1 MTDIQ
6 ELKQSLLRE
15 QEQCRVSTEA
25 LSPAEALELIARIEQ
40 LEKVAA
46 RYDLLRNTDWDEL
59 EVVKLMAGPDYE
71 HLRGGDLDAHLDRAI
86 AAQSTK
92 EQG

>member
-15 QEQCRVSTEA
+15 QEQCRVSTES
-25 LSPAEALELIARIEQ
+25 LSPAEALALIARIEV
-40 LEKVAA
+40 LDHALLFARGMVAYSA
-46 RYDLLRNTDWDEL
+46 SGYTHSGDMTNRAIKAL
-59 EVVKLMAGPDYE
+59 EVI
-71 HLRGGDLDAHLDRAI
+71 DAAI